1 MMPVKLVNLDIRL
14 VVMIDCVSFD
24 KGLSLGCG
32 MEVLDGG
39 KIEVLLVDSFG

>member
-24 KGLSLGCG
+24 KWLSLECG
-32 MEVLDGG
+32 MEILDGG
-39 KIEVLLVDSFG
+39 KIEVFLVDSFG